1 MRRTPGSWRGE
12 LSWSQTSEMTLIIDF
27 HMHAGLYH
35 ELHPWVTEWIQTQLE
50 DPEEFV
56 KEVLTPEGI
65 VRYLRENGVDYA
77 VALAELSP
85 ITTGTMSNEG
95 VIELCRSVDCLI
107 PFCNVNPFLVAD
119 LPGEL
124 ERYVTELG
132 FRGMKLY
139 PTYQHFYA
147 NDSRLYPLYA
157 KAQELGI
164 PVMIHTGSSIFKGAR
179 LKYGDPLYMDD
190 VAVDFPELTLLMVH
204 SGRGFWYDRAYFLA
218 KLHTNMYMEISG
230 LPPQKLLTYFPE
242 LERVADK
249 VIFGSDW
256 PGMPHIRR
264 NVESIRGL
272 PLKEETKKKILGGNA
287 AGILGI
293 Q

>member
-1 MRRTPGSWRGE
+1 MDMGLT
-12 LSWSQTSEMTLIIDF
+12 IDF

-35 ELHPWVTEWIQTQLE
+35 DLHPWVLEWIKTQLQ
-50 DPEEFV
+50 DPEEYV
-56 KEVLTPEGI
+56 QAVLTPEGI
-65 VRYLRENGVDYA
+65 VSYLDQNGVDYA

-85 ITTGTMSNEG
+85 VTTGMMSNEG
-95 VIELCRSVDCLI
+95 VIELCQGIDRLI

-119 LPGEL
+119 LAGEL
-124 ERYVTELG
+124 ERYVTEMG
-132 FRGMKLY
+132 FRGLKLY

-164 PVMIHTGSSIFKGAR
+164 PVMLHTGSSIFKGAR
-179 LKYGDPLYMDD
+179 LKYGDPLYIDD
-190 VAVDFPELTLLMVH
+190 VAVDFADLTLLMVH

-218 KLHTNMYMEISG
+218 KLHVNVYMEISG
-230 LPPQKLLTYFPE
+230 LPPQKLLDYFPE

-256 PGMPHIRR
+256 PGMPHIKR
-264 NVESIRGL
+264 NIDMIRNL
-272 PLKEETKKKILGGNA
+272 PLREETKEKILGGNA
-287 AGILGI
+287 ARILGI
-293 Q
+293 SS

>member
-1 MRRTPGSWRGE
+1 MGLT
-12 LSWSQTSEMTLIIDF
+12 IDF

-35 ELHPWVTEWIQTQLE
+35 DLHPWVMEWIKTQLQ
-50 DPEEFV
+50 DPEEYV
-56 KEVLTPEGI
+56 QAVLTPEGI
-65 VRYLRENGVDYA
+65 VSYLDQNGVDYA

-85 ITTGTMSNEG
+85 VTTGMMSNEG
-95 VIELCRSVDCLI
+95 VIELCQGIDRLI

-119 LPGEL
+119 LAGEL
-124 ERYVTELG
+124 ERYVTEMG
-132 FRGMKLY
+132 FRGLKLY

-164 PVMIHTGSSIFKGAR
+164 PVMLHTGSSIFKGAR
-179 LKYGDPLYMDD
+179 LKYGDPLYIDD
-190 VAVDFPELTLLMVH
+190 VAVDFADLTLLMVH

-218 KLHTNMYMEISG
+218 KLHVNVYMEISG
-230 LPPQKLLTYFPE
+230 LPPQKLLDYFPE

-256 PGMPHIRR
+256 PGMPHIKR
-264 NVESIRGL
+264 NIDMIRNL
-272 PLKEETKKKILGGNA
+272 PLREETKEKILGGNA
-287 AGILGI
+287 ARILGI
-293 Q
+293 SS

>member
-1 MRRTPGSWRGE
+1 MIPT
-12 LSWSQTSEMTLIIDF
+12 IDF
-27 HMHAGLYH
+27 HLHAGLYH
-35 ELHPWVTEWIQTQLE
+35 DLHPWVIEWMKTEIK
-50 DPEEFV
+50 DPKAYV
-56 KEVLTPEGI
+56 SSILTREGI
-65 VRYLRENGVDYA
+65 VRFLRENGVDYA

-85 ITTGTMSNEG
+85 ITTGVLSNEG
-95 VIELCRSVDCLI
+95 VAELCQGINCLI
-107 PFCNVNPFLVAD
+107 PFCNINPFLIAD
-119 LPGEL
+119 LAAEL
-124 ERYVTELG
+124 ERYVTEMG
-132 FRGMKLY
+132 FRGVKLY

-164 PVMIHTGSSIFKGAR
+164 PVMIHTGSSVFRGAR

-190 VAVDFPELTLLMVH
+190 VAVDFSELTLLMVH

-218 KLHTNMYMEISG
+218 KLHANVYMEISG
-230 LPPQKLLTYFPE
+230 LPPQKLLDYFPE

-256 PGMPHIRR
+256 PGMPHIKR
-264 NVESIRGL
+264 NIEMIRGL
-272 PLKEETKKKILGGNA
+272 PLSEEAKEKILGGNA
-287 AGILGI
+287 ARILGLGSG

>member
-1 MRRTPGSWRGE
+1 MG
-12 LSWSQTSEMTLIIDF
+12 LVIDF

-35 ELHPWVTEWIQTQLE
+35 ELHPWVTEWIKGEIE
-50 DPEEFV
+50 DPEAFV
-56 KEVLTPEGI
+56 HEVMTPDGI
-65 VRYLRENGVDYA
+65 VRYLRDNGVDYA

-85 ITTGTMSNEG
+85 ITTGVLRNEE
-95 VIELCRSVDCLI
+95 VVELCQEVECLI

-119 LPGEL
+119 LAGEL
-124 ERYVTELG
+124 ERYVTEMG
-132 FRGMKLY
+132 FRGVKLY

-147 NDSRLYPLYA
+147 NESRLYPLYA

-164 PVMIHTGSSIFKGAR
+164 PVMIHTGSSIFRGSR

-218 KLHTNMYMEISG
+218 KLHANLYMEISG
-230 LPPQKLLTYFPE
+230 LPPQRLLEYFPE

-256 PGMPHIRR
+256 PGMPRIKRNIELIRA
-264 NVESIRGL
+264 L
-272 PLKEETKKKILGGNA
+272 PLSEETKEKILGGNA
-287 AGILGI
+287 ARILGI
-293 Q
+293 EDTQ

>member
-1 MRRTPGSWRGE
+1 MG
-12 LSWSQTSEMTLIIDF
+12 LVIDF
-27 HMHAGLYH
+27 HLHAGIYH
-35 ELHPWVTEWIQTQLE
+35 DLHPWVLDWMRTNVE
-50 DPEEFV
+50 DPETFV
-56 KEVLTPEGI
+56 GEVLTPEGI
-65 VRYLRENGVDYA
+65 ERYLRENGVDYA

-85 ITTGTMSNEG
+85 ITTGMLNNEE
-95 VIELCRSVDCLI
+95 VAELCSQVECLI

-119 LPGEL
+119 LATEL
-124 ERYVTELG
+124 DRYVTEAS
-132 FRGMKLY
+132 FRGLKLY

-164 PVMIHTGSSIFKGAR
+164 PVMIHTGSSVFRGAR

-190 VAVDFPELTLLMVH
+190 VAVDFPELNLLMVH

-218 KLHTNMYMEISG
+218 KLHPNVYMEISG
-230 LPPQKLLTYFPE
+230 LPPQKLLDYFPE

-256 PGMPHIRR
+256 PGMPYIGR
-264 NVESIRGL
+264 NIEIIRGL
-272 PLKEETKKKILGGNA
+272 PLEEETKDKILGGNA
-287 AGILGI
+287 ARILGMDPGD
-293 Q
+293 

>member
-1 MRRTPGSWRGE
+1 
-12 LSWSQTSEMTLIIDF
+12 MTLVIDF

-35 ELHPWVTEWIQTQLE
+35 ELHPWVTEWIQNQIR

-56 KEVLTPEGI
+56 QGVMTPDGI
-65 VRYLRENGVDYA
+65 ERYLRANGVDYA

-85 ITTGTMSNEG
+85 ITTGMMSNEG
-95 VIELCRSVDCLI
+95 VIELCRQVDCLI

-119 LPGEL
+119 LAGEL
-124 ERYVTELG
+124 ERYVTEMG
-132 FRGMKLY
+132 FRGLKLY

-164 PVMIHTGSSIFKGAR
+164 PVMLHTGSSIFKGAR
-179 LKYGDPLYMDD
+179 LKYGDPLHMDD
-190 VAVDFPELTLLMVH
+190 VAVDFPNLTLLMVH

-218 KLHTNMYMEISG
+218 KLHANVYMEISG
-230 LPPQKLLTYFPE
+230 LPPQKLLGYFPE

-249 VIFGSDW
+249 VVFGSDW
-256 PGMPHIRR
+256 PGMPHVKR
-264 NVESIRGL
+264 NIDRIRGL
-272 PLKEETKKKILGGNA
+272 PLKEETKDKILGGNA
-287 AGILGI
+287 ARILGLEESPLA
-293 Q
+293 